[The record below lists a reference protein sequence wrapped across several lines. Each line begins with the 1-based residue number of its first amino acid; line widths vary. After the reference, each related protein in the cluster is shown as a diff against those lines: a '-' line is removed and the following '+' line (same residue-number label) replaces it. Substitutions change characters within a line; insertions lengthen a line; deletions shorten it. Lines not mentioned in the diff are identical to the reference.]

1 MTLDRRTGIALAVVS
16 LLGLAMFLWPL
27 WISPESDLAHSQD
40 ASLMFAGV
48 LAMLVVVLGAEIS
61 RGGIDAKALAL
72 LGLLS
77 ALAAALRPLGSGISG
92 FQPMFVVIILGGR
105 ALGPSFGFALGL
117 VSTFGSALLTG
128 GVGPWLPFQ
137 MLGAAWLG
145 MGAGLLPRASGRKEI
160 AMLAGFSAFAGIA
173 YGFLLNMWFWPF
185 LTSGQEGITFQAGA
199 PLTEN
204 LGRFLAFCLVT
215 SLGFD
220 IPRAIGNVA
229 LIALAGGPLLRSI
242 RRAARRAQ
250 FQAEPRFDSSTST
263 QLESASTSSGASLS
277 DEPDQPVPNEKSA
290 SQASSR
296 SGVVGRAK

>member
-1 MTLDRRTGIALAVVS
+1 MTPAMRCDRRTGLVLAAVS
-16 LLGLAMFLWPL
+16 LLGLAMFGWPL
-27 WISPESDLAHSQD
+27 WINPDSELAHSQD

-48 LAMLVVVLGAEIS
+48 LAMLVVVVGAEIS

-117 VSTFGSALLTG
+117 VATFGSALLTG

-160 AMLAGFSAFAGIA
+160 ALLAGYSAVAGIA

-185 LTSGQEGITFQAGA
+185 LTAGQEGITFEPGA
-199 PLTEN
+199 PIGEN
-204 LGRFLAFCLVT
+204 LTRFLAFCLIT

-220 IPRAIGNVA
+220 IPRAIGLVA
-229 LIALAGGPLLRSI
+229 LITLAGGPLLRSL
-242 RRAARRAQ
+242 RRVARRAH
-250 FQAEPRFDSSTST
+250 FAAEPQFDSDSSPTTTFPTARS
-263 QLESASTSSGASLS
+263 SAPAT
-277 DEPDQPVPNEKSA
+277 
-290 SQASSR
+290 R
-296 SGVVGRAK
+296 SP

>member
-1 MTLDRRTGIALAVVS
+1 MTPAMRCDRRTGLVLAAVS
-16 LLGLAMFLWPL
+16 LLGLAMFGWPL
-27 WISPESDLAHSQD
+27 WINPDAELAHSQD

-48 LAMLVVVLGAEIS
+48 LAMLVVVVGAEIS

-72 LGLLS
+72 LGLLA

-117 VSTFGSALLTG
+117 VATFGSALLTG

-160 AMLAGFSAFAGIA
+160 ALLAGYSAVAGIA

-185 LTSGQEGITFQAGA
+185 LTAGQEGITFEPGA
-199 PLTEN
+199 PIGEN
-204 LGRFLAFCLVT
+204 LTRFLAFCLIT

-220 IPRAIGNVA
+220 IPRAIGLVA
-229 LIALAGGPLLRSI
+229 LITLAGGPLLRSL
-242 RRAARRAQ
+242 RRVARRAH
-250 FQAEPRFDSSTST
+250 FAAEPQFDSDSSPTTTFPTARS
-263 QLESASTSSGASLS
+263 SAPAT
-277 DEPDQPVPNEKSA
+277 
-290 SQASSR
+290 R
-296 SGVVGRAK
+296 SP

>member
-1 MTLDRRTGIALAVVS
+1 VTPAMRCDRRTGLVLAAVS
-16 LLGLAMFLWPL
+16 LLGLAMFGWPL
-27 WISPESDLAHSQD
+27 WINPDAELAHSQD

-72 LGLLS
+72 LGLLA

-105 ALGPSFGFALGL
+105 ALGPSFGFSLGL
-117 VSTFGSALLTG
+117 VATFGSALLTG

-160 AMLAGFSAFAGIA
+160 ALLAGYSAVAGIA

-185 LTSGQEGITFQAGA
+185 LTAGQEGITFEPGA
-199 PLTEN
+199 PVGEN
-204 LGRFLAFCLVT
+204 LARFLAFCLIT

-220 IPRAIGNVA
+220 IPRAIGLVA
-229 LIALAGGPLLRSI
+229 LIALAGGPLLRSL
-242 RRAARRAQ
+242 RRVARRAQ
-250 FQAEPRFDSSTST
+250 FDAQPQFDAEP
-263 QLESASTSSGASLS
+263 QLDATTTPPPETEPASATGQRI
-277 DEPDQPVPNEKSA
+277 D
-290 SQASSR
+290 
-296 SGVVGRAK
+296 

>member
-1 MTLDRRTGIALAVVS
+1 MTPAMRCDRRTGLVLATVS
-16 LLGLAMFLWPL
+16 LLGLAMFGWPL
-27 WISPESDLAHSQD
+27 WINPDAELAHSQD

-117 VSTFGSALLTG
+117 VATFGSALLTG

-160 AMLAGFSAFAGIA
+160 ALLAGYSAVAGIA

-185 LTSGQEGITFQAGA
+185 LTAGQEGITFEPGA
-199 PLTEN
+199 PIGEN
-204 LGRFLAFCLVT
+204 LARFLAFCLIT

-220 IPRAIGNVA
+220 IPRAIGLVA
-229 LIALAGGPLLRSI
+229 LIAIAGGPLLRSL
-242 RRAARRAQ
+242 RRVARRAQ
-250 FQAEPRFDSSTST
+250 FDAEPQFDKESTPRAT
-263 QLESASTSSGASLS
+263 RPASAAPQRV
-277 DEPDQPVPNEKSA
+277 D
-290 SQASSR
+290 
-296 SGVVGRAK
+296 

>member
-1 MTLDRRTGIALAVVS
+1 MTPAMRCDRRTGLVLAAVS
-16 LLGLAMFLWPL
+16 LLGLAMFGWPL
-27 WISPESDLAHSQD
+27 WINPDAELAHSQD

-117 VSTFGSALLTG
+117 VATFGSALLTG

-160 AMLAGFSAFAGIA
+160 ALLAGYSAVAGIA

-185 LTSGQEGITFQAGA
+185 LTAGQEGITFEPGA
-199 PLTEN
+199 PIGEN
-204 LGRFLAFCLVT
+204 LARFLAFCLIT

-220 IPRAIGNVA
+220 IPRAIGLVA
-229 LIALAGGPLLRSI
+229 LIAIAGGPLLRSL
-242 RRAARRAQ
+242 RRVARRAQ
-250 FQAEPRFDSSTST
+250 FDAEPQFDKESTPRAT
-263 QLESASTSSGASLS
+263 RPASAAPQRV
-277 DEPDQPVPNEKSA
+277 D
-290 SQASSR
+290 
-296 SGVVGRAK
+296 

>member
-1 MTLDRRTGIALAVVS
+1 MTNAMKLDLRTGLTLGVAS
-16 LLGLAMFLWPL
+16 LIGLAMFLWPL
-27 WISPESDLAHSQD
+27 WISPQSDLAHSQD

-61 RGGIDAKALAL
+61 RGGIDAKAIAL

-77 ALAAALRPLGSGISG
+77 ALAAALRPLGSGVSG

-145 MGAGLLPRASGRKEI
+145 MGAGFLPRASGRKEI
-160 AMLAGFSAFAGIA
+160 GLLAAYGAISGIA

-185 LTSGQEGITFQAGA
+185 LTSGQEGITFQPGA
-199 PLTEN
+199 PIAEN

-220 IPRAIGNVA
+220 IPRALGNIL
-229 LIALAGGPLLRSI
+229 LIAIAGGPLLRSL
-242 RRAARRAQ
+242 RRAARKAQ
-250 FQAEPRFDSSTST
+250 FDATSDFESAAEPTPT
-263 QLESASTSSGASLS
+263 
-277 DEPDQPVPNEKSA
+277 KSA
-290 SQASSR
+290 VTSMR
-296 SGVVGRAK
+296 PPN

>member
-1 MTLDRRTGIALAVVS
+1 MTPAMRCDRRTGLVLAAVS
-16 LLGLAMFLWPL
+16 LLGLAMFGWPL
-27 WISPESDLAHSQD
+27 WINPDAELAHSQD

-117 VSTFGSALLTG
+117 VATFGSALLTG

-160 AMLAGFSAFAGIA
+160 ALLAGYSAVAGIA

-185 LTSGQEGITFQAGA
+185 LTAGQEGITFEPGA
-199 PLTEN
+199 PIGEN
-204 LGRFLAFCLVT
+204 LARFLAFCLIT

-220 IPRAIGNVA
+220 IPRAIGLVA
-229 LIALAGGPLLRSI
+229 LIAIAGGPLLRSL
-242 RRAARRAQ
+242 RRVARRAQ
-250 FQAEPRFDSSTST
+250 FDAEPQFDKESTPRAT
-263 QLESASTSSGASLS
+263 RPASAAPQQV
-277 DEPDQPVPNEKSA
+277 D
-290 SQASSR
+290 
-296 SGVVGRAK
+296 